1 MRFLQV
7 LPASFLLF
15 SFVTGSTTLE
25 EDASKFA
32 AKQRRM
38 PGNDMNELDKENA
51 KNKALMR
58 ECINYCQPRKVDGYK
73 FTPLINCKSATNLI
87 VYGGS
92 KYYCA
97 GESIVAGLEL
107 YTVMKNR
114 FGEERSE
121 VSSCT
126 WATHNYEI
134 SGDCSES
141 SLRGVKTKKQDSEI
155 IYPPNIKE
163 LFPNHKFP

>member
-1 MRFLQV
+1 MRFLKV

-15 SFVTGSTTLE
+15 SFVTGSATLE
-25 EDASKFA
+25 ERASELA
-32 AKQRRM
+32 AKLRRM
-38 PGNDMNELDKENA
+38 PGNDMTELDKENA
-51 KNKALMR
+51 KNKALTR
-58 ECINYCQPRKVDGYK
+58 ECINYCQPRKIDGYK
-73 FTPLINCKSATNLI
+73 FIPLINCKSAANLI

-92 KYYCA
+92 KYYCT
-97 GESIVAGLEL
+97 GEGVVAGLEL
-107 YTVMKNR
+107 YTVIKNR
-114 FGEERSE
+114 FGEESPE

-141 SLRGVKTKKQDSEI
+141 SLRGVKTKKQDSEV
-155 IYPPNIKE
+155 IYPPSIKE

>member
-1 MRFLQV
+1 MRFFQV

-25 EDASKFA
+25 ERAAEFA

-38 PGNDMNELDKENA
+38 PGNDMAELEKENA
-51 KNKALMR
+51 KNKTLMR

-73 FTPLINCKSATNLI
+73 FMPLINCKSASNLI

-107 YTVMKNR
+107 YTVIKNR

-126 WATHNYEI
+126 WSTHNYEI

-141 SLRGVKTKKQDSEI
+141 SLRGVKTKKQDSEVI
-155 IYPPNIKE
+155 LPPQLRE
-163 LFPNHKFP
+163 HFPNHKFP